1 MDNIY
6 KKIIKSGIGI
16 KRKVYFFE
24 LKQEKKKHTDL
35 CVGALSRR
43 VYTAPR
49 SLPAAA
55 KAAWPTD
62 QLIAICIIHIVHGT
76 EYIFIYIK

>member
-24 LKQEKKKHTDL
+24 LKQEKKNIL
-35 CVGALSRR
+35 ICVSA
-43 VYTAPR
+43 
-49 SLPAAA
+49 
-55 KAAWPTD
+55 
-62 QLIAICIIHIVHGT
+62 H
-76 EYIFIYIK
+76 